1 MYVVKLVARCN
12 LVRDRDGL
20 QDSQKVSTPGSASIA
35 YAWSCQ
41 KLVHGLEEGSQK
53 IFNSLQLPLP
63 PFLYSPLN
71 TPASCKQGRNYSES
85 PPNWSGKGDQAFEN
99 SFRVHSPPLLPT
111 M

>member
-41 KLVHGLEEGSQK
+41 KCLEEGSQK

-63 PFLYSPLN
+63 PFLSSPLN

-85 PPNWSGKGDQAFEN
+85 PPNWSGKGDQAIEN
-99 SFRVHSPPLLPT
+99 SFKVHSPPLLPT